1 MRCIDFYS
9 IRVWFQS
16 HLCSICIRR
25 TCLKTVWWHSN
36 VCLTPS
42 SYFCCSSGKLL
53 DVDDH
58 YYPALS
64 TSRSEPSMSKEN
76 TSSMPERKQ
85 SIGRR
90 QSMERRRSV
99 ERKQSM
105 DRRRSMDR
113 RQFGDRRQ
121 SVEQRLTA
129 PSRQIRERA
138 ATEPER
144 PKSAKENRCVIYV
157 LFIVS
162 LAISTCPIKCPCIF
176 VKLCMTALI
185 TCFCFFNNNN
195 CRPPARFQLQHE
207 PTPFKAPER

>member
-1 MRCIDFYS
+1 MS
-9 IRVWFQS
+9 V
-16 HLCSICIRR
+16 
-25 TCLKTVWWHSN
+25 
-36 VCLTPS
+36 TPS
-42 SYFCCSSGKLL
+42 SFYFCCSSGKLL

-76 TSSMPERKQ
+76 TSSLPERKQ

-121 SVEQRLTA
+121 SVEQRLPA

-138 ATEPER
+138 ATEPEH
-144 PKSAKENRCVIYV
+144 PKSVKENRCVIYV

-162 LAISTCPIKCPCIF
+162 LAISTFPIKCPCIF
-176 VKLCMTALI
+176 VKLCMTVLI
-185 TCFCFFNNNN
+185 TCFCFLIITTLDLPLGCSCNMNQPHSKHLRDN
-195 CRPPARFQLQHE
+195 FQLCCNQHHQ
-207 PTPFKAPER
+207 

>member
-25 TCLKTVWWHSN
+25 TCLKTVWWHS

-185 TCFCFFNNNN
+185 TCFCFNT
-195 CRPPARFQLQHE
+195 E